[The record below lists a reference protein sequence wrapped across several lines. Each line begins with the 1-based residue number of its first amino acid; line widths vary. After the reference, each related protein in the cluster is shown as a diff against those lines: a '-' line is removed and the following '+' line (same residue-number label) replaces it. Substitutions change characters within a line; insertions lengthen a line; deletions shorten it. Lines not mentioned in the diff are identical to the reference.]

1 MWSRLHAAKLV
12 LILWMSAGSENHGQ
26 LPCCPGC
33 QRQGCSPWSS
43 SLPTLAASSKFQS
56 MTTLSSHQ
64 FHHSTSHSFFLFATF
79 CIGLFSLTSPDELCE
94 KKQLSKSSFPSSS
107 SSYFLGRRVTVS
119 RYIKVTLLAFSDF
132 RLAKASKLHLNTS
145 YLQALFA
152 RVLLWLLL
160 SFFAMFWHSTHS
172 FYASRSVYLYCG
184 YRGRFSSYKKKRK
197 KSTLVI
203 PSGLSPLVPGK
214 WHTYLHHKLGCG
226 VWNTWVFIRQGGSD
240 SIC

>member
-1 MWSRLHAAKLV
+1 MNCVK
-12 LILWMSAGSENHGQ
+12 
-26 LPCCPGC
+26 
-33 QRQGCSPWSS
+33 
-43 SLPTLAASSKFQS
+43 
-56 MTTLSSHQ
+56 
-64 FHHSTSHSFFLFATF
+64 
-79 CIGLFSLTSPDELCE
+79 

-184 YRGRFSSYKKKRK
+184 YRGRFSLFY
-197 KSTLVI
+197 
-203 PSGLSPLVPGK
+203 SGDTVRIISACAWEMTHLPASQTGLWSLKHMGIYQTGRVWQYMLMSCIVGCVGSNI
-214 WHTYLHHKLGCG
+214 LKL
-226 VWNTWVFIRQGGSD
+226 D
-240 SIC
+240 PY

>member
-1 MWSRLHAAKLV
+1 MWK
-12 LILWMSAGSENHGQ
+12 
-26 LPCCPGC
+26 
-33 QRQGCSPWSS
+33 
-43 SLPTLAASSKFQS
+43 
-56 MTTLSSHQ
+56 
-64 FHHSTSHSFFLFATF
+64 
-79 CIGLFSLTSPDELCE
+79 

-107 SSYFLGRRVTVS
+107 SSYFLGLRVTVS

-184 YRGRFSSYKKKRK
+184 YRGRFSSYKKERK

>member
-1 MWSRLHAAKLV
+1 MNCV
-12 LILWMSAGSENHGQ
+12 
-26 LPCCPGC
+26 
-33 QRQGCSPWSS
+33 
-43 SLPTLAASSKFQS
+43 
-56 MTTLSSHQ
+56 
-64 FHHSTSHSFFLFATF
+64 
-79 CIGLFSLTSPDELCE
+79 
-94 KKQLSKSSFPSSS
+94 KKNQLSKSSFPSSS

-184 YRGRFSSYKKKRK
+184 YRGRFSLFYSGDTVRIISACAWEMTLTCITNWAVEFETHGYLSDREGLTVYANELHCGMCRIQHFEARSILGKK
-197 KSTLVI
+197 I
-203 PSGLSPLVPGK
+203 
-214 WHTYLHHKLGCG
+214 
-226 VWNTWVFIRQGGSD
+226 
-240 SIC
+240 